1 MQTNLITN
9 DQTFATFLEGLN
21 EKRLM
26 LLASRH
32 LPFENMFV
40 SLVYIHDFVAEHLCS
55 HYSDFENC
63 SYHDSEL
70 QQVLVARYLHAM
82 DRSEMRKVYYHCM
95 SPCDVRED
103 LMVLLPYERT
113 PLIAEVWNWSVHD
126 LNLVDSISAN

>member
-9 DQTFATFLEGLN
+9 DHTFATFLDGLN

-40 SLVYIHDFVAEHLCS
+40 SLVYIHDFVAEHLYA

-63 SYHDSEL
+63 SNYDSEL
-70 QQVLVARYLHAM
+70 QQVIVARYLHAM
-82 DRSEMRKVYYHCM
+82 DRRDIRKVYYHCM
-95 SPCDVRED
+95 SMCDVRED
-103 LMVLLPYERT
+103 LMVLLPYERS
-113 PLIAEVWNWSVHD
+113 PIIAEVWKWSVHD